1 MVLITG
7 SYLTHGLGEV
17 DGMGPLGS
25 CLVAR
30 RNENWSAM
38 LDLPELISDAPD
50 QTGCTMMTGP
60 NGPDSL
66 LALTKPYNPISPQEG
81 RSYLEGAMKLLIKF
95 D

>member
-50 QTGCTMMTGP
+50 WVHYDNWAKRPRFPVGFDQ
-60 NGPDSL
+60 
-66 LALTKPYNPISPQEG
+66 
-81 RSYLEGAMKLLIKF
+81 AMQPHHRRKAGVILKVQ
-95 D
+95 